1 GGLRPVALG
10 LVMGLFLSVAATRAL
25 GSVLRGVSATDPLT
39 FACVAFVLLLASLIA
54 VYVPSRRAAR
64 VDPARALVAE

>member
-1 GGLRPVALG
+1 VALG
-10 LVMGLFLSVAATRAL
+10 LVTGLMLSLALTRAM

-39 FACVAFVLLLASLIA
+39 FICVAGVLLIASLIA

-64 VDPARALVAE
+64 VDPARVLGAE